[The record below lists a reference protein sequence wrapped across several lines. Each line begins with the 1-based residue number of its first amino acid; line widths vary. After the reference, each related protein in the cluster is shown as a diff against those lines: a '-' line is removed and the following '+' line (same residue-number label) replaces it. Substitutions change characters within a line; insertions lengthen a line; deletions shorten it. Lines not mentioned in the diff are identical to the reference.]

1 MALKYIK
8 KLMGW
13 CPNVRAHEARQH
25 INLENFE
32 SDIPDRAGG
41 ENGDL
46 KNPGWLR
53 KASTR
58 TLLVYTFFT
67 IISLLVF
74 YQTGIKMTFLLAGS
88 FISLSVTILYWKTQ
102 MQRYDNL
109 IKQPVTEYSNKR
121 KITTF
126 ATVLVVYFVLSYI
139 KANGGVLA
147 VQAMISFIGG
157 FLVSM
162 WLEYLQLIYWEKK
175 NHMKIYIKTEKGFQ
189 KLYVLGEKE
198 GEL

>member
-25 INLENFE
+25 INLENYN
-32 SDIPDRAGG
+32 SDIPDKAGR
-41 ENGDL
+41 ENGNM

-67 IISLLVF
+67 IICLLVF
-74 YQTGIKMTFLLAGS
+74 YQTGIKLTFLLAGS

-102 MQRYDNL
+102 MQRYDDL
-109 IKQPVTEYSNKR
+109 IKQPVIEYSNKR
-121 KITTF
+121 KIITF

-139 KANGGVLA
+139 ETNGGELA

-162 WLEYLQLIYWEKK
+162 WLEYLQILYWEKK
-175 NHMKIYIKTEKGFQ
+175 NRKVIYIDKGYGW
-189 KLYVLGEKE
+189 KKSYIILERK
-198 GEL
+198 

>member
-1 MALKYIK
+1 
-8 KLMGW
+8 
-13 CPNVRAHEARQH
+13 
-25 INLENFE
+25 
-32 SDIPDRAGG
+32 
-41 ENGDL
+41 
-46 KNPGWLR
+46 
-53 KASTR
+53 
-58 TLLVYTFFT
+58 
-67 IISLLVF
+67 
-74 YQTGIKMTFLLAGS
+74 
-88 FISLSVTILYWKTQ
+88 

-162 WLEYLQLIYWEKK
+162 WLEYLQLIYWGEEKSHENLYK
-175 NHMKIYIKTEKGFQ
+175 N
-189 KLYVLGEKE
+189 
-198 GEL
+198 

>member
-162 WLEYLQLIYWEKK
+162 WLEYLQILYWEKK
-175 NHMKIYIKTEKGFQ
+175 NRKVIYIDKGYGW
-189 KLYVLGEKE
+189 KKSYIILERK
-198 GEL
+198 

>member
-13 CPNVRAHEARQH
+13 CPNVRAHEARKH

-32 SDIPDRAGG
+32 SNVPDRAGG
-41 ENGDL
+41 ENGDM

-67 IISLLVF
+67 IICLLVF
-74 YQTGIKMTFLLAGS
+74 YQTGIKLTFLLAGS

-102 MQRYDNL
+102 MQRYDDL

-121 KITTF
+121 KIITF
-126 ATVLVVYFVLSYI
+126 ATVLVVHFVLSYI

-162 WLEYLQLIYWEKK
+162 WFEYLQILYWEKK
-175 NHMKIYIKTEKGFQ
+175 NRKVIYIDKGYGW
-189 KLYVLGEKE
+189 KKSYIILERK
-198 GEL
+198 

>member
-13 CPNVRAHEARQH
+13 CPNVRAHETRQH
-25 INLENFE
+25 ISLENFE

-41 ENGDL
+41 EKGDL

-67 IISLLVF
+67 IICFQVF
-74 YQTGIKMTFLLAGS
+74 YQTGIKMTFLLTGS

-102 MQRYDNL
+102 MKRYDDL
-109 IKQPVTEYSNKR
+109 IKQPVT
-121 KITTF
+121 
-126 ATVLVVYFVLSYI
+126 
-139 KANGGVLA
+139 
-147 VQAMISFIGG
+147 
-157 FLVSM
+157 
-162 WLEYLQLIYWEKK
+162 
-175 NHMKIYIKTEKGFQ
+175 
-189 KLYVLGEKE
+189 
-198 GEL
+198 

>member
-1 MALKYIK
+1 MNLNTEYIK

-25 INLENFE
+25 INLENFN
-32 SDIPDRAGG
+32 SDIPDKAGG
-41 ENGDL
+41 ENGDM

-67 IISLLVF
+67 IICLLVF
-74 YQTGIKMTFLLAGS
+74 YQTGIKLTFLLAGS

-102 MQRYDNL
+102 MQRYDDL

-121 KITTF
+121 KIITF
-126 ATVLVVYFVLSYI
+126 ATVLVVHFVLSYI

-162 WLEYLQLIYWEKK
+162 WLEYLQILYWEKK
-175 NHMKIYIKTEKGFQ
+175 NRKVIYIDKGYGW
-189 KLYVLGEKE
+189 KKSYIILESK
-198 GEL
+198 

>member
-1 MALKYIK
+1 MSLKVEFIK

-13 CPNVRAHEARQH
+13 CPNVRAHEARKH

-32 SDIPDRAGG
+32 SDIPDRAGR
-41 ENGDL
+41 ENGNM

-58 TLLVYTFFT
+58 TFLVYTFFT
-67 IISLLVF
+67 IIYLLEF
-74 YQTGIKMTFLLAGS
+74 YQTGIKLTFLLAGS

-102 MQRYDNL
+102 MQRYDDL
-109 IKQPVTEYSNKR
+109 IKQPVTEYPNKR

-126 ATVLVVYFVLSYI
+126 AIVLVVYFVLSYI

-162 WLEYLQLIYWEKK
+162 WLEYLQILYWEKK
-175 NHMKIYIKTEKGFQ
+175 NRKVIYIDKGYGW
-189 KLYVLGEKE
+189 KKSYIILESK
-198 GEL
+198 

>member
-1 MALKYIK
+1 MSLKVEFIK

-13 CPNVRAHEARQH
+13 CPNVRAHEARKH

-32 SDIPDRAGG
+32 SNVPDRAGG
-41 ENGDL
+41 ENGDM

-67 IISLLVF
+67 IICLLVF
-74 YQTGIKMTFLLAGS
+74 YQTGIKLTFLLAGS

-102 MQRYDNL
+102 MQRYDDL

-121 KITTF
+121 KIITF
-126 ATVLVVYFVLSYI
+126 ATVLVVHFVLSYI

-162 WLEYLQLIYWEKK
+162 WLEYLQILYWEKK
-175 NHMKIYIKTEKGFQ
+175 NRKVIYIDKGYGW
-189 KLYVLGEKE
+189 KKSYIILESK
-198 GEL
+198 

>member
-25 INLENFE
+25 INLENYN
-32 SDIPDRAGG
+32 SDIPDKAGR
-41 ENGDL
+41 ENGNM

-67 IISLLVF
+67 IIYLLVF
-74 YQTGIKMTFLLAGS
+74 YQSGIKLTFLLAGS

-102 MQRYDNL
+102 MQRYDDL
-109 IKQPVTEYSNKR
+109 IKQPVIEYSNKR
-121 KITTF
+121 KIITF

-147 VQAMISFIGG
+147 VQAMMSFIGG

-162 WLEYLQLIYWEKK
+162 WLEYLQILYWEKK
-175 NHMKIYIKTEKGFQ
+175 NRKVIYIDKGYGW
-189 KLYVLGEKE
+189 KKSYIILGRK
-198 GEL
+198 

>member
-1 MALKYIK
+1 MTMALKYIK

-162 WLEYLQLIYWEKK
+162 WLEYLQILYWEKK
-175 NHMKIYIKTEKGFQ
+175 NRKVIYIDKGYGW
-189 KLYVLGEKE
+189 KKSYIILERK
-198 GEL
+198 